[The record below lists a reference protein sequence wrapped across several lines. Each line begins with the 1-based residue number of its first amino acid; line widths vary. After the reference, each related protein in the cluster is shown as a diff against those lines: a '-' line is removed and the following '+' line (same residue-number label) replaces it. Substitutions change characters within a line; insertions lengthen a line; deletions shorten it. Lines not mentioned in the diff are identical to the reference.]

1 MTYKKS
7 DFNYEAKTI
16 VASGPGG
23 IIVMVSNPAIG
34 AVSYRLEIGPG
45 DFVESRDLDRI
56 IEVYNKRGKK

>member
-34 AVSYRLEIGPG
+34 AVSYRLEIDNGV
-45 DFVESRDLDRI
+45 FAESKDLDRI
-56 IEVYNKRGKK
+56 ISVYNKREKK